1 MVSVAES
8 EILSTPTYSEFL
20 IAMGDEGF
28 DPQGDVLMEQLCK
41 PVPQVGLSL
50 RSLSPFQRALLVI
63 DGTVTKFLEAY
74 TLEPIEIV
82 RLSQV
87 NRSLLVD
94 HHWLQLSRGATV
106 VARQVLLRGRYT
118 ATVYAYAASLIVPD
132 RVQEIV
138 QHDLEVDGKGL
149 GHIMRDSRMETYR
162 EIVWY
167 GREHIHHLPE
177 AFRLLTTD
185 EFLSRTYRVIAGG
198 QPIMLIH
205 EKFPSHINGVNC

>member
-1 MVSVAES
+1 MVSFVKS
-8 EILSTPTYSEFL
+8 EIMNAPAHGEFL
-20 IAMGDEGF
+20 MAIGDDGF
-28 DPQGDVLMEQLCK
+28 DPQGDLLVEQLFK
-41 PVPQVGLSL
+41 PAQQVELSL

-63 DGTVTKFLEAY
+63 DGTVTTFLEAY

-82 RLSQV
+82 RLSQI
-87 NRSLLVD
+87 RQSLSTD
-94 HHWLQLSRGATV
+94 HHLLQLSSGATV
-106 VARQVLLRGRYT
+106 FVRQVLLRGRYT

-138 QHDLEVDGKGL
+138 QQDLEVDGKGL

-167 GREHIHHLPE
+167 GREHTHNLPE
-177 AFRLLTTD
+177 AFRFLTTD
-185 EFLSRTYRVIAGG
+185 EFISRTYRVIASG

-205 EKFPSHINGVNC
+205 EKFPSHLTGVNC